1 MNLKK
6 SVENCFYFYVYEN
19 KVVIDYASSTF

>member
-19 KVVIDYASSTF
+19 KVVIDYAWLSF